1 MQATAPAKP
10 VTAEEILAEY
20 EVTLPPAKAKE
31 TCSYC
36 GGSGTV
42 RVDPSDVRKGET
54 TCGSCGGTGE
64 H

>member
-20 EVTLPPAKAKE
+20 EVTLPARAAKE

-42 RVDPSDVRKGET
+42 QVSDDRRDGDT
-54 TCGSCGGTGE
+54 TCPSCGGTGE